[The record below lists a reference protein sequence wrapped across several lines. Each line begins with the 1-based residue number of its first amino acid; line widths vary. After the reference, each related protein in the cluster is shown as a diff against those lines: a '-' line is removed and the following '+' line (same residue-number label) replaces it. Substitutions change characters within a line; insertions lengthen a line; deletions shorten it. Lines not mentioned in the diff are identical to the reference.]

1 VATPPSGQN
10 VIPWYC
16 CATHVIYTVSGFPYV
31 FQHFEAQID
40 EETKV
45 TITKD
50 GEGTTIVSFSKWV
63 YDYFLGW
70 TWEVDEIF
78 TICDSDDC
86 DVGWFIDAE
95 VLSVWLVYDEL
106 SDITRVV
113 LKIQQPD
120 GDISIVNFCRLSGQD
135 DWHDC

>member
-1 VATPPSGQN
+1 MN

-16 CATHVIYTVSGFPYV
+16 CAQHVIYTVPGYSFP
-31 FQHFEAQID
+31 FQYFEAQID
-40 EETKV
+40 ENTKV
-45 TITKD
+45 SVTKD
-50 GEGTTIVSFSKWV
+50 GDGTVVVRFLDWV
-63 YDYFLGW
+63 NDPILGW

-78 TICDSDDC
+78 IICDCDDC
-86 DVGWFIDAE
+86 TVGWFIDAE

-113 LKIQQPD
+113 LQILQPD
-120 GDISIVNFCRLSGQD
+120 GDISFISFCRLSGQT